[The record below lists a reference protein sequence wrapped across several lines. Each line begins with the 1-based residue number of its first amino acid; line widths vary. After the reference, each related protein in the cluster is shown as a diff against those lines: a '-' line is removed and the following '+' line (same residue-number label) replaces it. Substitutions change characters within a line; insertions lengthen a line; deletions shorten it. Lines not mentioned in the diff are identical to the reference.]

1 MLNVLIVGCGNIA
14 GGFDAARP
22 GTNTPFSHAGAY
34 VAQGDFALR
43 CCVDPDEVRR
53 AAFQERWGVQ
63 QGFSYIEEVM
73 NQGLTFDVISI
84 CSPTHFHADHLRQA
98 LLLKPRL
105 VFCEKPMTAILLDS
119 QELAIR
125 YREAGIPLLI
135 NYTRRW
141 DERVRTIRE
150 ELNRGDWGCIRS
162 VSAVY
167 NKGLLNNGS
176 HMLDLLTMLLG
187 CLTIIAVGPSSADMW
202 EADPSIPVILRSE
215 RGVTVTLNCGHAA
228 DYALFELELVTER
241 GTIRMENGGLD
252 WSIRHV
258 RPSPLFPSYQ
268 ILSEPTRQSGS
279 LSGATLAA
287 VDEIAMLAFTGGNPS
302 CAADEAV
309 AVQTLCEAI
318 RVASIQNFLYR
329 NDYE

>member
-1 MLNVLIVGCGNIA
+1 MLDVLIIGCGNIA
-14 GGFDAARP
+14 GGFDATRR
-22 GTNTPFSHAGAY
+22 GTDTPFSHAGAY

-53 AAFQERWGVQ
+53 AAFQQRWGVER
-63 QGFSYIEEVM
+63 GFSCIEEVM
-73 NQGLTFDVISI
+73 QQGLTFDVISI
-84 CSPTHFHADHLRQA
+84 CSPTHFHASDLRQA

-105 VFCEKPMTAILLDS
+105 VFCEKPMTASLSES

-125 YREAGIPLLI
+125 YREAGIPLAI

-150 ELNRGDWGCIRS
+150 ELSRGEWGCIRS

-176 HMLDLLTMLLG
+176 HMLDLLTLLLG
-187 CLTIIAVGPSSADMW
+187 GLTIIAVGPSNADMW
-202 EADPSIPVILRSE
+202 EDDPSIPVILRSE
-215 RGVTVTLNCGHAA
+215 RGVMVTLNCGHAA
-228 DYALFELELVTER
+228 DYALFEFELFTER
-241 GTIRMENGGLD
+241 GTIRMDNGGLD

-258 RPSPLFPSYQ
+258 RPSPLFPGYQ
-268 ILSEPTRQSGS
+268 ILSEPKPQPGA
-279 LSGATLAA
+279 LAGATLAA
-287 VDEIAMLAFTGGNPS
+287 VDELAILAITGGSPS

-318 RVASIQNFLYR
+318 RVASVQNFLSR
-329 NDYE
+329 IDYE